1 VEYLGNM
8 KSMWNELAIYR
19 PHTIEAATLLKRTVQ
34 YLGNMKNMWN
44 ELAIYRP
51 HTIDAA
57 TLLK

>member
-1 VEYLGNM
+1 M